1 MLDSESL
8 APVAGFRYCATQH
21 MNPYHSPTR
30 PPRRDRRK
38 VIAQAPVNGEAF
50 QTLDGQTLWLRPV
63 RPDDVEALRR
73 GFARLTPEQIR
84 LRVFHRMNEL
94 SPEMLHLLANVDPE
108 RGAAF
113 VATDADGEIRGE
125 ARLYVDR
132 TLDSAEFA
140 LIVDPSLAG
149 KGVGRTL
156 LRRLIAESRR
166 RALREL
172 WGLVLTENAAM
183 LDLASHLG
191 AERAAMPGELDTVR
205 VHFDLTDPRVAAVA

>member
-1 MLDSESL
+1 
-8 APVAGFRYCATQH
+8 

-30 PPRRDRRK
+30 PPRREQRK
-38 VIAQAPVNGEAF
+38 PPTPTKLDGEAF
-50 QTLDGQTLWLRPV
+50 RTIDGRTLWLRPV
-63 RPDDVEALRR
+63 QPDDVEALRR

-125 ARLYVDR
+125 GRLYVDR

-140 LIVDPSLAG
+140 LIVDPSLTG
-149 KGVGRTL
+149 KGVGRAL
-156 LRRLIAESRR
+156 LKRLLDESRR
-166 RALREL
+166 RGLREL
-172 WGLVLTENAAM
+172 WGLVLTENTAM
-183 LDLASHLG
+183 LDLAAYLG
-191 AERAAMPGELDTVR
+191 AGREAIPGESDTVR
-205 VHFDLTDPRVAAVA
+205 VRFDLDDPRLAAQA